1 MQTYNGKGVSW
12 YRRDQRRQKEKDSF
26 HVHPRLSEIPPQHI
40 RSLIVASP
48 SGPRMSAVVK
58 SGPKQRLARR
68 PFSARSGTGHSN
80 GLHSRD
86 GGTIETVMRQADM
99 ALYQA
104 KKEEGSS
111 YHFFHRGMDQQ
122 LRQRIELEREI
133 GPAIEAGQIIP
144 YYQPLVD
151 LKSSAVIG
159 CEVLA
164 RWEHPR
170 RGLLPPSVFIPIAES
185 VATASRWR
193 ISCPHGKGNSLP
205 RGGALALKAHW
216 FAWGRRVSHSETRQ
230 RLVLCARHDVQSNV
244 D

>member
-40 RSLIVASP
+40 RSLIAASP

-99 ALYQA
+99 A
-104 KKEEGSS
+104 
-111 YHFFHRGMDQQ
+111 FI
-122 LRQRIELEREI
+122 RQRKRKAA
-133 GPAIEAGQIIP
+133 AITF
-144 YYQPLVD
+144 
-151 LKSSAVIG
+151 S
-159 CEVLA
+159 
-164 RWEHPR
+164 
-170 RGLLPPSVFIPIAES
+170 IAEW
-185 VATASRWR
+185 T
-193 ISCPHGKGNSLP
+193 NSY
-205 RGGALALKAHW
+205 GSG
-216 FAWGRRVSHSETRQ
+216 
-230 RLVLCARHDVQSNV
+230 SN
-244 D
+244 